1 MIEITNLQQTPVSL
15 FIKSGRAPG
24 HGTVLTI
31 PGVGAGKNIFY
42 LQEERATEYIQRAE
56 QSGSIKTRYVDSNIL
71 RTGEK
76 HGNT

>member
-1 MIEITNLQQTPVSL
+1 MIEITNLLQTPVSL
-15 FIKSGRAPG
+15 FIKSARAPG
-24 HGTVLTI
+24 HGTSLTI
-31 PGVGAGKNIFY
+31 PGAGAGKNIFY

-56 QSGSIKTRYVDSNIL
+56 QSGLIKTRYVDSNIL